1 MNDFNDWPR
10 VNSVATSGPRWAL
23 GVGYTL
29 TMPLASS
36 FAAVVAAH
44 LSYGQPAG
52 LSA

>member
-10 VNSVATSGPRWAL
+10 VNSVVSSAPWRGL
-23 GVGYTL
+23 GVGYAL

-36 FAAVVAAH
+36 FAAVAAAH

-52 LSA
+52 LSV